1 MQTESIDLLALQTNN
16 MQNDIGVRG
25 MTAALTPQFMQ
36 LAEQIINE
44 LIYTR
49 IDDLPE
55 SALDIL
61 AWQFNVDWYVP
72 DSDLTTKRQAING
85 ALLVKKIQ
93 GTPAAVQRVVEIYF
107 GDGEVEE
114 WFDYG
119 GSPFYFRVVTNNPRA
134 TGDQAALLIKAVNSV
149 KNLRS
154 RLESVIIQSV
164 DNMDLYFGFA
174 LQMTDNLT
182 LKQVV

>member
-1 MQTESIDLLALQTNN
+1 VDVNTLNLLSLQSRL
-16 MQNDIGVRG
+16 MQNDMHVQG
-25 MTAALTPQFMQ
+25 MAAALDPQFVQIANQ
-36 LAEQIINE
+36 LISA

-49 IDDLPE
+49 VDAPE
-55 SALDIL
+55 SVLDIL
-61 AWQFNVDWYVP
+61 AWQFNVDWYES
-72 DSDLTTKRQAING
+72 DSDIDTKRQAIND
-85 ALLVKKIQ
+85 ALIIKKTQ

-107 GDGEVEE
+107 GNGRVEE

-119 GSPFYFRVVTNNPRA
+119 GVPGYFRVVTNNPSA
-134 TGDQAALLIKAVNSV
+134 TGAQAALLIRAVDKV

-154 RLESVIIQSV
+154 RLESVIIEST
-164 DNMDLYFGFA
+164 DNMDLYHGHV

>member
-1 MQTESIDLLALQTNN
+1 LKTDSIDLLSLQTRS
-16 MQNDIGVRG
+16 MQNDITVQG
-25 MTAALTPQFMQ
+25 MATALSPQFIQ
-36 LAEQIINE
+36 VAEQIINE
-44 LIYTR
+44 LIFTR

-61 AWQFNVDWYVP
+61 AWQFNVDWYVI
-72 DSDLTTKRQAING
+72 DSDIVTKRQAIND
-85 ALLVKKIQ
+85 ALLIKKIQ
-93 GTPAAVQRVVEIYF
+93 GTPAAVQRVIEIYF
-107 GDGEVEE
+107 GDGQVEE

>member
-1 MQTESIDLLALQTNN
+1 MDTSSIDLLSLQTRS
-16 MQNDIGVRG
+16 MQNDLTVQG
-25 MTAALTPQFMQ
+25 MAASLNPQIIQ
-36 LAEQIINE
+36 VAEQIINE
-44 LIYTR
+44 LIYSR

-55 SALDIL
+55 SVLDIL
-61 AWQFNVDWYVP
+61 AWQFNVDWYET
-72 DSDLTTKRQAING
+72 SSSIEEKRSTINE
-85 ALLVKKIQ
+85 ALKIKKIQ

-107 GDGEVEE
+107 GDGQVEE

-119 GSPFYFRVVTNNPRA
+119 GVPGFFRVVTNNPSA
-134 TGDQAALLIKAVNSV
+134 TGDKAALLIKAVNAV

-154 RLESVIIQSV
+154 RLEIVIIQSV
-164 DNMDLYFGFA
+164 DNMDLYYGLV